1 MMQNAAIAPVKKKK
15 RTRMRYSN
23 RFKVLLCYLV
33 SFALPPLWQLAC
45 LALIYPYQLK
55 NSAPLIAENL
65 MGVLPFLKT
74 LLSPYAERAKDPAG
88 TQFSAEIWNSV
99 QQSREQQWMFFLL
112 VLFAA
117 GFLLTLLLQ
126 LVWRWSHSRG
136 LQSAKATGRA
146 IAHYRISM
154 LLILLINI
162 ALAAAVW
169 LLGVQFIAGRGL
181 WDYLTYFGAY
191 GLNILA
197 AFVCFRLAAPPAISG
212 KKAFFR
218 RL

>member
-1 MMQNAAIAPVKKKK
+1 
-15 RTRMRYSN
+15 MRYSN

-33 SFALPPLWQLAC
+33 SFALPPLWQLGS
-45 LALIYPYQLK
+45 LLLIYPYQLK

-65 MGVLPFLKT
+65 SGVFPFLKNM
-74 LLSPYAERAKDPAG
+74 LEPYVQRAAEPAG
-88 TQFSAEIWNSV
+88 GQFSAEMWNQV
-99 QQSREQQWMFFLL
+99 QQSREKQWMLFLL

-117 GFLLTLLLQ
+117 GFVLTLLLQ
-126 LVWRWSHSRG
+126 LIWRWSHTRG
-136 LQSAKATGRA
+136 LQGAKAVNRA
-146 IAHYRISM
+146 VAHYRLSM
-154 LLILLINI
+154 LVILLINA
-162 ALAAAVW
+162 ALAVAVW

-191 GLNILA
+191 GLNVIA

-212 KKAFFR
+212 KKEFFK

>member
-33 SFALPPLWQLAC
+33 SFALPPLWQLGC
-45 LALIYPYQLK
+45 LALIYPYRLK

-65 MGVLPFLKT
+65 QSVLPFLKT
-74 LLSPYAERAKDPAG
+74 LLSPYAERAADPSGA
-88 TQFSAEIWNSV
+88 QASVEVWNAV
-99 QQSREQQWMFFLL
+99 QQSREHQWMFFLL
-112 VLFAA
+112 VLFAV

-126 LVWRWSHSRG
+126 LIWRWSHSRG
-136 LQSAKATGRA
+136 LQGAKAVNRA
-146 IAHYRISM
+146 VAHYRLSM
-154 LLILLINI
+154 LLILLVNA

-191 GLNILA
+191 VLNCIA

>member
-1 MMQNAAIAPVKKKK
+1 MQTAVITPTKKKK

-33 SFALPPLWQLAC
+33 SFALPPLWQLGS
-45 LALIYPYQLK
+45 LLLIYPYQLK

-65 MGVLPFLKT
+65 SGVFPFLKNM
-74 LLSPYAERAKDPAG
+74 LEPYVQRAAEPAG
-88 TQFSAEIWNSV
+88 GQFSAEMWNQV
-99 QQSREQQWMFFLL
+99 QQSREKQWMLFLL

-117 GFLLTLLLQ
+117 GFVLTLLLQ
-126 LVWRWSHSRG
+126 LIWRWSHTRG
-136 LQSAKATGRA
+136 LQGAKAVNRA
-146 IAHYRISM
+146 VAHYRLSM
-154 LLILLINI
+154 LVILLINA
-162 ALAAAVW
+162 ALAVAVW

-191 GLNILA
+191 GLNVIA
-197 AFVCFRLAAPPAISG
+197 AIVCFRLAAPPAISG
-212 KKAFFR
+212 KKAFFK